1 MKKMFLLFALSL
13 SMLWGKDKLTVFSGA
28 GLIKPMNEIIQD
40 FEKKFDAK
48 VDVYYD
54 GSGNLYGRY
63 VAGQPCDVYVPG
75 SEKALNDMIK
85 KGWIV
90 EPSVQKIVL
99 HIPVIAIPADNPAEI
114 KGIKDF
120 ARKGVKLALGAE
132 KGPAIGKLSK
142 MIFQKNEIYDDVRK
156 NVSVETAAVNQLL
169 IYITQKTVDATIIW
183 EDMASWAESQG
194 KIKTIP
200 IEKNVI
206 KTVPSAITKK
216 SKNKELAEKFNK
228 YLKERKDIW
237 EKWNFK
243 MAN

>member
-1 MKKMFLLFALSL
+1 MKKIFLLFILSL
-13 SMLWGKDKLTVFSGA
+13 SFLWGKDKLTVFSGA
-28 GLIKPMNEIIQD
+28 GLIKPMNEIIQN
-40 FEKKFDAK
+40 FEKENNTQI
-48 VDVYYD
+48 DVYYD

-75 SEKALNDMIK
+75 SEKTLNDMVK

-90 EPSVQKIVL
+90 ESSVQKIVL
-99 HIPVIAIPADNPAEI
+99 HIPVIAVPADNPAKI

-120 ARKGVKLALGAE
+120 TKKGIKLALGAE
-132 KGPAIGKLSK
+132 KGPAIGKISQS
-142 MIFQKNEIYDDVRK
+142 IFQKNKIYDAVRG
-156 NVSVETAAVNQLL
+156 NVSVETASVNQLL

-194 KIKTIP
+194 KIKTIT
-200 IEKNVI
+200 IDNNVI

-216 SKNKELAEKFNK
+216 SENKELAEKFNK

-237 EKWNFK
+237 QKWNFK
-243 MAN
+243 MAD